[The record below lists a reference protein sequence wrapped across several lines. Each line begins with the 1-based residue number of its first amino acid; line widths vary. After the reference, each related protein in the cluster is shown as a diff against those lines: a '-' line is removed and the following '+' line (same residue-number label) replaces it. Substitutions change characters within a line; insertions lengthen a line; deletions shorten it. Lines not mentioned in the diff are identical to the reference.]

1 MVRRVLTYSFS
12 LRGWAIKSLRINTFY
27 HSLQL
32 NPITPY
38 ARVVD
43 FWSTLLYFLKKMQWA
58 CIFFCWVSSAEH
70 SGHVN
75 PAPRWVGYSGSTSG
89 LCSWTYLELTVRVL
103 CPLVTVSL
111 GHLFQSWHDPVY
123 LTAHLRPYPLWPTQ
137 SLQGDLL
144 RFVQSFKFYILC

>member
-12 LRGWAIKSLRINTFY
+12 LRGRAIKSLRINTFY

-43 FWSTLLYFLKKMQWA
+43 FWSMLLYFLEKMQWA
-58 CIFFCWVSSAEH
+58 CIFSCWVSSAEH
-70 SGHVN
+70 SRHVN
-75 PAPRWVGYSGSTSG
+75 PVPRCVGYSGSTSG
-89 LCSWTYLELTVRVL
+89 LCSWTYLELAVRVL

-111 GHLFQSWHDPVY
+111 GHLFQSWLKWPCLSHCLPE
-123 LTAHLRPYPLWPTQ
+123 AISPLANTESSGWPP
-137 SLQGDLL
+137 SICSI
-144 RFVQSFKFYILC
+144 V